1 MGSLQ
6 REATLQRSPCSPAC
20 TTKAKAGSKTL
31 PRRGGCMG
39 SLHTMHG
46 GESTC
51 IMCMARPKTHLA
63 VARHM
68 RLITAYDGP
77 RGLLFTVRMQHVAVI
92 NLMCVATNLICGNK
106 LTSTLEMSIELWS
119 EIKYTLKCKKPLS
132 MTMCALR
139 LRV

>member
-1 MGSLQ
+1 
-6 REATLQRSPCSPAC
+6 
-20 TTKAKAGSKTL
+20 
-31 PRRGGCMG
+31 
-39 SLHTMHG
+39 
-46 GESTC
+46 
-51 IMCMARPKTHLA
+51 MARPKTHLA

-119 EIKYTLKCKKPLS
+119 EIKYTLKCKNKKASLDDDVCSPTPCVKPKAVD
-132 MTMCALR
+132 T
-139 LRV
+139 